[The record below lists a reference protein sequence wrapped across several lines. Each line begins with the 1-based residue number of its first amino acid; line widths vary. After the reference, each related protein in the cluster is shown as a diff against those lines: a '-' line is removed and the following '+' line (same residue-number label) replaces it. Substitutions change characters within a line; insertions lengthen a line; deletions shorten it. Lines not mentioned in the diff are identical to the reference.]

1 MATNDSSLG
10 IPLPAVLPPNHN
22 AGHAVLILVWVLFG
36 VSTAL
41 VAARAYSKIAILK
54 RFATDDVLM
63 SLSWASTLVYSV
75 AIQLAYHHGLGR
87 HYEYLTIQTS
97 FLLLKWAY
105 VAFAFCI
112 VGPVAGRVS
121 FTLYLLS
128 IIGNARHGMRY
139 WLWSP
144 VALQAIINIALLAA
158 TYSVCG
164 TDLAMIGIPST
175 TCFQPSPLS
184 RFSQSAG
191 AINVATDAF
200 LTLAPTLLV
209 LRLKTTSRAKF
220 AAITL
225 LSLSSVAMI
234 AAIYRT
240 IELRTVFARN
250 NWDFTCEQ
258 PRGRALR
265 HTSANRGKDD
275 VIPYFAAATVEQNII
290 IIAASVPTVAPI
302 FKSLKR
308 RYGSTLSSSNASASS
323 RQLSHDSAEIQH
335 NMAKALGMDM
345 PMLGNSVTITAGRAA
360 KDSQEHIL
368 PLQELPA
375 IKTTKQTR
383 IEYIERDEG

>member
-75 AIQLAYHHGLGR
+75 TIQLAYHHGLGR

-112 VGPVAGRVS
+112 VGPVVGRVS

-139 WLWSP
+139 WLWSL

-164 TDLAMIGIPST
+164 TDLAMIGMYGIERTRQVAIRLMSPK
-175 TCFQPSPLS
+175 QPKHDL
-184 RFSQSAG
+184 FSALPIVS
-191 AINVATDAF
+191 
-200 LTLAPTLLV
+200 
-209 LRLKTTSRAKF
+209 
-220 AAITL
+220 
-225 LSLSSVAMI
+225 
-234 AAIYRT
+234 
-240 IELRTVFARN
+240 VFA
-250 NWDFTCEQ
+250 
-258 PRGRALR
+258 
-265 HTSANRGKDD
+265 
-275 VIPYFAAATVEQNII
+275 V
-290 IIAASVPTVAPI
+290 
-302 FKSLKR
+302 
-308 RYGSTLSSSNASASS
+308 S
-323 RQLSHDSAEIQH
+323 RW
-335 NMAKALGMDM
+335 
-345 PMLGNSVTITAGRAA
+345 
-360 KDSQEHIL
+360 
-368 PLQELPA
+368 
-375 IKTTKQTR
+375 
-383 IEYIERDEG
+383 